1 MCKGENAFGTSK
13 SKPGR
18 QHRSPPQS
26 RGAQALREGRVSVNH
41 VSATLPE
48 LHSPLPAQSPVT
60 SASNSWPATVDT
72 DPRPRMASAQAGGCF
87 ATPVACLSQSRRV
100 EVFEHSSFLIS
111 WVKVFG
117 IA

>member
-1 MCKGENAFGTSK
+1 ME
-13 SKPGR
+13 
-18 QHRSPPQS
+18 HRRVSLGGSTVPLHS
-26 RGAQALREGRVSVNH
+26 LEASAQALREGRVSVKH
-41 VSATLPE
+41 GSATLPE
-48 LHSPLPAQSPVT
+48 PHSPLPAQSPVT
-60 SASNSWPATVDT
+60 SASNTWPATADT